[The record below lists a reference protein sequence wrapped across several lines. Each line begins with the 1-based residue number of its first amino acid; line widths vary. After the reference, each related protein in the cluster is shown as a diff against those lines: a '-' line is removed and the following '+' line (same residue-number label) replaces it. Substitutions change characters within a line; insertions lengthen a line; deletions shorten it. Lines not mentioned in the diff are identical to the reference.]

1 MADARTRIDF
11 LAANTRVPL
20 VSAEMPLRANLSVL
34 DNIALIPEYRD
45 NLSYDAAADLT
56 WRLLVAAGI
65 EDVAFKR
72 DPDLDHAQRFAAKLL
87 RAAIAEP
94 PIILIDRPALMLPDT
109 HHPSH
114 VAALL
119 DRLGDFLNT
128 CWIVDY
134 AWNQALYPHP

>member
-1 MADARTRIDF
+1 MADARARVDF
-11 LAANTRVPL
+11 LATHAGLPR

-65 EDVAFKR
+65 EDAAFKR

-109 HHPSH
+109 HYPSYLDT
-114 VAALL
+114 LL
-119 DRLGDFLNT
+119 QRLGAFLNT